1 MPADLNEL
9 LQKRCP
15 DTVCAKCRKPFQL
28 GDRIIH
34 AFILVSTDARNPQRV
49 TEKGLEL
56 GTDCEFVH
64 IECTDPQ
71 LDGKYAAK
79 FRTMVTL
86 T

>member
-1 MPADLNEL
+1 MSEDLNNL

-15 DTVCAKCRKPFQL
+15 DTVCAKCRKPFKP

-34 AFILVSTDARNPQRV
+34 AFILVDTDARNPGRL
-49 TEKGLEL
+49 TEKGLTL

-64 IECTDPQ
+64 ISCMDPQ

-79 FRTMVTL
+79 FRSGLSV
-86 T
+86 